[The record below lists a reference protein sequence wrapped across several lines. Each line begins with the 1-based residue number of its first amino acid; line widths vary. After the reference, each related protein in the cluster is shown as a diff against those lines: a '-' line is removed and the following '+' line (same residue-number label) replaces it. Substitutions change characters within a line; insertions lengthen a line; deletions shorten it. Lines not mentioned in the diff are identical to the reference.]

1 MIIGMLFLLPEN
13 VCSIVSNKYGRLFKK
28 YLTTDLWETIEQ
40 TFSGSKKND
49 NWDALF
55 AMADLV
61 SKIGTELSKKLNY
74 DYPKKLEKDIRKYLD
89 ELKTK

>member
-1 MIIGMLFLLPEN
+1 M
-13 VCSIVSNKYGRLFKK
+13 
-28 YLTTDLWETIEQ
+28 WETIEQ